1 MKKIGYI
8 IEGSGVDFTLG
19 FKVFYVMQSV
29 CGKITKL
36 GVTNNIE
43 RRRAE
48 LSQQYQIEFVVV
60 YDGTPANKKAP
71 KTKAVKIER
80 MGKNH
85 LTRLGFNGYLTDRH
99 GEDGFEFFENV
110 PNERLA
116 SLICQAEHAASKS
129 IEYQQF
135 AEYAPRKRTVDVVV
149 NAIKLVQKVAQEAGR
164 VYYGVAQWGGQRNA
178 NGSVKPRNG
187 GQPKDWNGDIGWKSA
202 IKSGR
207 IHVRFEAQRTVT
219 VCKRKRASVETALA
233 SLN

>member
-8 IEGSGVDFTLG
+8 IENSGKDFTLG

-48 LSQQYQIEFVVV
+48 LSQQYQVEFAVI

-85 LTRLGFNGYLTDRH
+85 FTRLGYNGYLTDRH

-110 PNERLA
+110 PNEKLA

-129 IEYQQF
+129 IDYSQF
-135 AEYAPRKRTVDVVV
+135 AKFAPRQRTIDVVL
-149 NAIKLVQKVAQEAGR
+149 NAIKLVQKTAQEAGR
-164 VYYGVAQWGGQRNA
+164 MYYGVAQWGGTGGGARLN
-178 NGSVKPRNG
+178 KKYG
-187 GQPKDWNGDIGWKSA
+187 GQPKDWNGDTGRKVA
-202 IKSGR
+202 IRSGR
-207 IHVRFEAQRTVT
+207 IHVRFQAQHPVT

>member
-8 IEGSGVDFTLG
+8 IENSGKDFTLG

-48 LSQQYQIEFVVV
+48 LSQQYQIEFAVI
-60 YDGTPANKKAP
+60 YDGTPASKRAP

-80 MGKNH
+80 MGKNL

-99 GEDGFEFFENV
+99 GEDGFEFIENV
-110 PNERLA
+110 PNEKLA

-135 AEYAPRKRTVDVVV
+135 AKFAPRQRTIDVVL

-164 VYYGVAQWGGQRNA
+164 MYYGVAQWGGTSGKARLN
-178 NGSVKPRNG
+178 KKYG
-187 GQPKDWNGDIGWKSA
+187 GQPKDWNGDTGRKVA
-202 IKSGR
+202 IRSGR
-207 IHVRFEAQRTVT
+207 IHVRFQAQHPVT